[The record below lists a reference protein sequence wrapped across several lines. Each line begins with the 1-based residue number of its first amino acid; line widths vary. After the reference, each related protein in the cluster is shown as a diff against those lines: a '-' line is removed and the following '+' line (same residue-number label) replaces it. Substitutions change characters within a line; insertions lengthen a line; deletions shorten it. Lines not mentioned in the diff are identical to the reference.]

1 MDFGFFLSRLVL
13 VTVGTC
19 CGFSLALAQ
28 EPGLTDPIPAQQSQ
42 QGSETEVWSRNCADA
57 EDPATCTISQ
67 TLFIDKTID
76 GTTER
81 LGVLLRAT
89 VSYVAPPGADTDR
102 VLYLTMGVPLGVDL
116 RGGVVFKVDEGEET
130 NLRFLQCTKR
140 GCDVS
145 LVMGDELVQSLRLGS
160 QLFVGFR
167 GWGREDVNV
176 VAASLVGFTSALQWL
191 QR

>member
-1 MDFGFFLSRLVL
+1 MCCSFSVALS
-13 VTVGTC
+13 
-19 CGFSLALAQ
+19 Q
-28 EPGLTDPIPAQQSQ
+28 EPGLTDHIPAEQSQ
-42 QGSETEVWSRNCADA
+42 QGEETEVWSRNCVDV

-67 TLFIDKTID
+67 TLFIDRTLD
-76 GTTER
+76 GETER

-89 VSYVAPPGADTDR
+89 VSYVAPPGADTNR

-116 RGGVVFKVDEGEET
+116 RGGVVFKVDEGEEI

-145 LVMGDELVQSLRLGS
+145 VVMDDELVQSLRLGTE
-160 QLFVGFR
+160 LFVGFR
-167 GWGREDVNV
+167 GWGREDVTV
-176 VAASLVGFTSALQWL
+176 VSASLMGFTSALRWL